1 MVMFMSIMFPSSD
14 INDTSNI
21 YFRYF
26 FHQHFLLRFLGEKRP
41 LTKLELEYW
50 TVLFL
55 HACPGWTYVQMS
67 CHSSYK
73 FYYFLLF
80 FFLISMHP
88 LIYLLIL
95 CLYFEL
101 LLQPLIGQCYLFVS
115 GLYFGSKINDLLVTG
130 ACLNFFSCLLR
141 F

>member
-1 MVMFMSIMFPSSD
+1 MSIMFPSSD

-80 FFLISMHP
+80 FFLISMHS

-95 CLYFEL
+95 CLLFWVAFATAYWAMLSFCIRIILWKRNRWSSSHWSVFEL
-101 LLQPLIGQCYLFVS
+101 FLMLTMV
-115 GLYFGSKINDLLVTG
+115 
-130 ACLNFFSCLLR
+130 LN
-141 F
+141 

>member
-1 MVMFMSIMFPSSD
+1 MFMSIMFPSSD

-80 FFLISMHP
+80 FFSNQYAFFDIP
-88 LIYLLIL
+88 VDT
-95 CLYFEL
+95 
-101 LLQPLIGQCYLFVS
+101 LFVILS
-115 GLYFGSKINDLLVTG
+115 CFCNRLLGNVIFLYQDYTVEAKSMIF
-130 ACLNFFSCLLR
+130 
-141 F
+141 